1 MENIIKVV
9 ESAKSKE
16 KKSNRKMSKTQEQT
30 LDNQPVKT
38 EKDIQFQQQFK
49 KIPIF
54 YLHWKIFKDDNG
66 RNV

>member
-1 MENIIKVV
+1 
-9 ESAKSKE
+9 
-16 KKSNRKMSKTQEQT
+16 MSKTQEQT

-49 KIPIF
+49 KILIF